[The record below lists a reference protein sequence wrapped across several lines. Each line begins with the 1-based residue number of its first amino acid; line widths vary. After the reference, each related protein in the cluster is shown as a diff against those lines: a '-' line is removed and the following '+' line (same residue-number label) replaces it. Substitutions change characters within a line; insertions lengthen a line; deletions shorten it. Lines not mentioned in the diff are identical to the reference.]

1 MLKDRIRLTN
11 NGFKIYMDDSA
22 GPRDAYYTIF
32 NDLKDGMVNRADARN
47 ISYIVDVMNPGV
59 TVTDKTFVCVWESI
73 GEKVLEEHS
82 FYINRSGS
90 RARIKWSIVPARRY
104 GENAY
109 KITLEWLDPVYEI
122 KGIHKKHMWLK
133 NKKTGMRYSFLKETL
148 LDGGRDCKDEYAIE
162 VPAGME
168 VNVNDLIVEGD
179 ELLCSKYILVG
190 SI

>member
-1 MLKDRIRLTN
+1 MLKDRIKLTN
-11 NGFKIYMDDSA
+11 NGFEVYMDDSA
-22 GPRDAYYTIF
+22 EPRNAYYTTF
-32 NDLKDGMVNRADARN
+32 DDLRDGVVNRADARN
-47 ISYIVDVMNPGV
+47 ISYTVDVLNPGV
-59 TVTDKTFVCVWESI
+59 SIKDKKFVCVWESL
-73 GEKVLEEHS
+73 GEKILEEHS

-90 RARIKWSIVPARRY
+90 LSRIKWSIVPVKKY

-148 LDGGRDCKDEYAIE
+148 LDGGRDYKDEYIIE

-168 VNVNDLIVEGD
+168 VNVNDLIIEGD
-179 ELLCSKYILVG
+179 ELLCSKYMLVG
-190 SI
+190 